1 MIQDITAIKNRI
13 LSPNFIW
20 TIIFLLVAISVV
32 AVFSASGSIT
42 KYDSDNTSFFL
53 GRHVSFILLGL
64 AMIYLFSKID
74 YRLFNRWA
82 PILLILTIVLL
93 ILTFFIGVNVNDAK
107 RWLNIPII
115 NMTFQV
121 SDLAKLALILYL
133 ARSISDKQDVIKG
146 FRSAFV
152 PIMLPILIVCGLIAP
167 SNLSTA
173 AVLFAGSIVMMFV
186 GRIDM
191 KYILVLLGLG
201 LLLLIVLLWIE
212 TVFPGLTRAETW
224 VARITRFWY
233 GSEDDYQIEQ
243 AKIAIANGNILLPN
257 PGKSLL
263 RNFIPYSYADF
274 IYPIICE
281 EWGLFLGAFGVIL
294 IYLALLFHCVGIV
307 SNTTRAFGALLTIGI
322 GINMVMQ
329 AFANIAVAL
338 GLVPVTGLPLPF
350 ISMGGTSLVF
360 TSISLGM
367 IISVSK
373 HIQNLK
379 LESESNDKSEFSWQD
394 QELNEIPNE
403 IAN

>member
-1 MIQDITAIKNRI
+1 MTLDIGELKNRI

-20 TIIFLLVAISVV
+20 TLIFFLVAISLV

-53 GRHVSFILLGL
+53 GRHVSFILVGL
-64 AMIYLFSKID
+64 SMIWLFSKID

-82 PILLILTIVLL
+82 PVLLILTIALL

-173 AVLFAGSIVMMFV
+173 AVLFAGSIGMMFV

-191 KYILVLLGLG
+191 KYILILAGLG
-201 LLLLIVLLWIE
+201 ILLLVILLWIE

-281 EWGLFLGAFGVIL
+281 EWGLFLGAFGVII
-294 IYLALLFHCVGIV
+294 IYLLLLFHCVGIV

-322 GINMVMQ
+322 GINMVTQ

-379 LESESNDKSEFSWQD
+379 LESESGDKAEYMWQD
-394 QELNEIPNE
+394 QELNEIQNE
-403 IAN
+403 VAN

>member
-1 MIQDITAIKNRI
+1 MTLDISELKNRI

-20 TIIFLLVAISVV
+20 TLIFFLVAISLV

-53 GRHVSFILLGL
+53 GRHVSFILVGL
-64 AMIYLFSKID
+64 SMIWLFSKID

-82 PILLILTIVLL
+82 PVLLILTIALL

-173 AVLFAGSIVMMFV
+173 AVLFAGSIGMMFV

-191 KYILVLLGLG
+191 KYILILAGLG
-201 LLLLIVLLWIE
+201 ILLLVILLWVE

-294 IYLALLFHCVGIV
+294 IYLLLLFHCVGIV

-322 GINMVMQ
+322 GINMVTQ

-379 LESESNDKSEFSWQD
+379 LESESGDKAEYMWQD
-394 QELNEIPNE
+394 QELNEIQNE
-403 IAN
+403 VAN

>member
-1 MIQDITAIKNRI
+1 MTLDISELKNRI

-20 TIIFLLVAISVV
+20 TLIFFLVAISLV

-53 GRHVSFILLGL
+53 GRHVSFILVGL
-64 AMIYLFSKID
+64 SMIWLFSKID

-82 PILLILTIVLL
+82 PVLLILTIALL

-173 AVLFAGSIVMMFV
+173 AVLFAGSIGMMFV

-191 KYILVLLGLG
+191 KYILILAGLG
-201 LLLLIVLLWIE
+201 ILLLVILLWVE

-281 EWGLFLGAFGVIL
+281 EWGLFLGAFGVII
-294 IYLALLFHCVGIV
+294 IYLLLLFHCVGIV

-322 GINMVMQ
+322 GINMVTQ

-379 LESESNDKSEFSWQD
+379 LESESGDKAEYMWQD
-394 QELNEIPNE
+394 QELNEVQNE
-403 IAN
+403 VAN

>member
-1 MIQDITAIKNRI
+1 MTLDLSELKNRV

-20 TIIFLLVAISVV
+20 TIIFILVAISLV

-53 GRHVSFILLGL
+53 GRHVSFILVGL
-64 AMIYLFSKID
+64 AMIWLFSKID

-82 PILLILTIVLL
+82 PILLLLTIVLL

-167 SNLSTA
+167 SNWSTA

-191 KYILVLLGLG
+191 KYILVLAGLG
-201 LLLLIVLLWIE
+201 ILLLIILLWIE

-379 LESESNDKSEFSWQD
+379 LESESGDKTEFMWQD
-394 QELNEIPNE
+394 QEFNEVQNE

>member
-1 MIQDITAIKNRI
+1 MTLDISELKNRI

-20 TIIFLLVAISVV
+20 TLIFFLVAISLV

-53 GRHVSFILLGL
+53 GRHVSFILVGL
-64 AMIYLFSKID
+64 SMIWLFSKID

-82 PILLILTIVLL
+82 PVLLILTIALL

-173 AVLFAGSIVMMFV
+173 AVLFAGSIGMMFV

-191 KYILVLLGLG
+191 KYILILAGLG
-201 LLLLIVLLWIE
+201 ILLLVILLWVE

-233 GSEDDYQIEQ
+233 GSEDAYQIEQ

-281 EWGLFLGAFGVIL
+281 EWGLFLGAFGVII
-294 IYLALLFHCVGIV
+294 IYLLLLFHCVGIV

-322 GINMVMQ
+322 GINMVTQ

-379 LESESNDKSEFSWQD
+379 LESESGDKAEYMWQD
-394 QELNEIPNE
+394 QELNEIQNE
-403 IAN
+403 VAN

>member
-1 MIQDITAIKNRI
+1 MVQDITAIKNRI

-20 TIIFLLVAISVV
+20 TIIFLLVAISLV

>member
-1 MIQDITAIKNRI
+1 MTLDIGELKNRI

-20 TIIFLLVAISVV
+20 TLIFFLVAISLV

-53 GRHVSFILLGL
+53 GRHVSFILVGL
-64 AMIYLFSKID
+64 SMIWLFSKID

-82 PILLILTIVLL
+82 PVLLILTIALL

-173 AVLFAGSIVMMFV
+173 AVLFAGSIGMMFV

-191 KYILVLLGLG
+191 KYILILAGLG
-201 LLLLIVLLWIE
+201 ILLLVILLWVE

-281 EWGLFLGAFGVIL
+281 EWGLFLGAFGVII
-294 IYLALLFHCVGIV
+294 IYLLLLFHCVGIV

-322 GINMVMQ
+322 GINMVTQ

-379 LESESNDKSEFSWQD
+379 LESESGDKAEYMWQD
-394 QELNEIPNE
+394 QELNEIQNE
-403 IAN
+403 VAN

>member
-1 MIQDITAIKNRI
+1 MTLDINELKNRI

-20 TIIFLLVAISVV
+20 TLIFFLVAISLV

-53 GRHVSFILLGL
+53 GRHVSFILVGL
-64 AMIYLFSKID
+64 SMIWLFSKID

-82 PILLILTIVLL
+82 PVLLILTIVLL
-93 ILTFFIGVNVNDAK
+93 ILTFFIGVNVNEAK

-173 AVLFAGSIVMMFV
+173 AVLFAGSIGMMFV

-191 KYILVLLGLG
+191 KYILILAGLG
-201 LLLLIVLLWIE
+201 ILMLVILLWVE

-281 EWGLFLGAFGVIL
+281 EWGLFLGAFGVII
-294 IYLALLFHCVGIV
+294 IYLLLLFHCVGIV

-322 GINMVMQ
+322 GINMVTQ

-379 LESESNDKSEFSWQD
+379 LDSEAGDKSDFMWQD
-394 QELNEIPNE
+394 QEINEVQNE

>member
-1 MIQDITAIKNRI
+1 MTLDISELKNRI

-20 TIIFLLVAISVV
+20 TLIFFLVAISLV

-53 GRHVSFILLGL
+53 GRHVSFILVGL
-64 AMIYLFSKID
+64 SMIWLFSKID

-82 PILLILTIVLL
+82 PVLLILTIALL

-173 AVLFAGSIVMMFV
+173 AVLFAGSIGMMFV

-191 KYILVLLGLG
+191 KYILILAGLG
-201 LLLLIVLLWIE
+201 ILLLVILLWIE

-281 EWGLFLGAFGVIL
+281 EWGLFLGAFGVII
-294 IYLALLFHCVGIV
+294 IYLLLLFHCVGIV

-322 GINMVMQ
+322 GINMVTQ

-379 LESESNDKSEFSWQD
+379 LESESGDKAEYMWQD
-394 QELNEIPNE
+394 QELNEIQNE
-403 IAN
+403 VAN

>member
-20 TIIFLLVAISVV
+20 TIIFLLVAISLV